1 MITHMT
7 VGVKCGCGCTHN
19 LPVDIEGKIAAICRR
34 TRRPRGL
41 ALDVSQMRTLMA
53 AHPENGEVRRS
64 YTVHRA
70 GSSQRSFSI
79 ATRCQ
84 CCQDCG
90 AVLVEY
96 QEPIT
101 SADAWYTPGSLVTLL
116 DFYATYLV
124 KLPLNPLREVRCF
137 QKAS

>member
-7 VGVKCGCGCTHN
+7 VGVKCGCGCTHD

-34 TRRPRGL
+34 MRRPRGL

-53 AHPENGEVRRS
+53 AHPENGDVRRT

-70 GSSQRSFSI
+70 GPSNRSR
-79 ATRCQ
+79 AKETQCQ
-84 CCQDCG
+84 VCQDCG

-96 QEPIT
+96 LLPIAT
-101 SADAWYTPGSLVTLL
+101 DDAWYTPGSLVTVA